1 MMYVYSLF
9 SDSAIYHH
17 LFLFCERRS
26 GEIVISVWNSIMII
40 ILVFIPGEV
49 EEVLRPVHFVV
60 EVLGVVNH
68 QAEFHMFAEVD
79 TVEVVIPNSAI

>member
-9 SDSAIYHH
+9 SDLALYRH
-17 LFLFCERRS
+17 LFLFCESQS
-26 GEIVISVWNSIMII
+26 GEIVVSVGNSIMII

-79 TVEVVIPNSAI
+79 AVEVVIPNSAI